1 MALLSD
7 GKGLIVL
14 VTIVNLFQK
23 EGCVCVCARMP
34 VHVRL
39 GSFCKWGRKAWELS
53 TFFGIKTPANEK
65 LYSLRLSSSKEWS
78 TFTGLFLTN
87 RFTTLI
93 TFNPQHSWALRVI
106 IILSQQMEKTRF
118 SGFRRLVQGPTPASK
133 CENLLLRR
141 RTWDF
146 SIKRKVDAPVQE
158 PGWLDWD
165 YPTLHTSRQPLALTT
180 ALTPGSTP
188 FSLDLFLDYT

>member
-23 EGCVCVCARMP
+23 EGCVCVCARMH
-34 VHVRL
+34 VHVHL
-39 GSFCKWGRKAWELS
+39 GSFCKWGRKAWESS

-106 IILSQQMEKTRF
+106 IILSLLLSTNQGLVGLGDLSKFPPLPAMWEPFTEK
-118 SGFRRLVQGPTPASK
+118 
-133 CENLLLRR
+133 ENLG
-141 RTWDF
+141 F
-146 SIKRKVDAPVQE
+146 
-158 PGWLDWD
+158 
-165 YPTLHTSRQPLALTT
+165 LH
-180 ALTPGSTP
+180 
-188 FSLDLFLDYT
+188 

>member
-23 EGCVCVCARMP
+23 EGCVCVCARTH

-39 GSFCKWGRKAWELS
+39 GSFCKWGRKAWESS

-65 LYSLRLSSSKEWS
+65 LYSLRLSPSKEWS
-78 TFTGLFLTN
+78 TFTGLFLTK

-106 IILSQQMEKTRF
+106 IILSQQMERPRL
-118 SGFRRLVQGPTPASK
+118 SEFRRLVQGATPASK
-133 CENLLLRR
+133 CENLLLR

-158 PGWLDWD
+158 PGRLDGD
-165 YPTLHTSRQPLALTT
+165 YPTLHISGQPLALTT
-180 ALTPGSTP
+180 ALIPGSTP
-188 FSLDLFLDYT
+188 FSLNLFLDYT